1 MSKSYLDPKT
11 LDETAVV
18 RWKNDIIALFKRMG
32 AYGILSSLAIFTVAS
47 VAVGSVASLSAGMY
61 ALTIPLGLAVG
72 VFWWCYLYNALTRA
86 RNGLGAAPADD
97 LIRGFSDVLQ
107 NKTWAK
113 KVWLHSLLI
122 TGIIIGLII
131 LVFAIVYAIS
141 SMASSGV
148 TEQPEE
154 TTRKSLTL
162 IDYARHGALHIGLFA
177 MALRKMSYTS
187 MTYFLNV
194 RAGVEFAL
202 AEKLDVLARLRNE
215 KLMNNVSMALAL
227 IGLGIIFFGSPLGWF
242 VMPVIFLF
250 SFIVAAI
257 NLCAWHD
264 IFDPDEGLAE
274 KQEAKELQLAQ
285 IPL

>member
-18 RWKNDIIALFKRMG
+18 RWKNDIITLFKRMG

-47 VAVGSVASLSAGMY
+47 VAVGSVASLGDGII
-61 ALTIPLGLAVG
+61 LIIPLGLAVG
-72 VFWWCYLYNALTRA
+72 VVWWCYLYNALTRA

-113 KVWLHSLLI
+113 KVWLRSLLI
-122 TGIIIGLII
+122 TGIILGLII

-162 IDYARHGALHIGLFA
+162 IDCARHGALYIGLFA

-202 AEKLDVLARLRNE
+202 AEKLDVLARIRNE
-215 KLMNNVSMALAL
+215 KLMNKVSMALGL
-227 IGLGIIFFGSPLGWF
+227 IGLGIIFFGSSLGWF
-242 VMPVIFLF
+242 VIPVIFLF